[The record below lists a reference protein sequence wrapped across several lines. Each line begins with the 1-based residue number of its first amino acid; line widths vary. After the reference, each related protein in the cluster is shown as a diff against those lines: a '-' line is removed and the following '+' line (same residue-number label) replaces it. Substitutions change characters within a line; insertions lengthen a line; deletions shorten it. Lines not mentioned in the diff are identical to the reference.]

1 MHATNVCI
9 FHHAMSTKLMKWI
22 TCFCIVFAI
31 SQWCLYCHWSTCQC
45 GVCSS
50 LLNNTYLKCV
60 IEPSTEQLWVII
72 CQPHPYRIGNQG
84 ERDSV
89 RLFGPPPCLLHL
101 SCNTHPGLHTEGIK
115 AVPHYITIQFGIN
128 TERKGSIILWQQQ
141 KYICSYSYEE
151 DQSQWCDVN

>member
-1 MHATNVCI
+1 M
-9 FHHAMSTKLMKWI
+9 FHS
-22 TCFCIVFAI
+22 
-31 SQWCLYCHWSTCQC
+31 Y
-45 GVCSS
+45 
-50 LLNNTYLKCV
+50 LNCV

-72 CQPHPYRIGNQG
+72 CQPHTYRIGNQR
-84 ERDSV
+84 ERYSV

-141 KYICSYSYEE
+141 RYICSYSYEE
-151 DQSQWCDVN
+151 KVRSVPIM